1 MMNKNEYLAALKEA
15 LKDTDKEIMDEI
27 VADYEEHFQAGMEN
41 GKSEEQICEELG
53 SIEDLVKEIKEVYGT
68 GQTKKQENKS
78 QQEEKTKKES
88 FHFKFDK
95 FSFDNINGDT
105 IGDAINSALNC
116 AGEAI
121 SEIDVKAIGR
131 SVKSAL
137 DQAAFAMGNFADSCM
152 KGADQEYSSY
162 NARKANGTSENVTK
176 TYGADGQESTT
187 VDKEDTEESVQ
198 EESKQTE
205 EPKGENNR
213 PLNLVID
220 GISADIIV
228 KKAETDQLLLQYVN
242 NGNERQKQLF
252 EFYSYREGD
261 TVYAG
266 IRRVGRSVFM
276 MSAMAK
282 TLSIYV
288 EIPDNMKLVQLK
300 TANSDIEVT
309 NCLADII
316 AMNSASGNLRIKDT
330 KTKECQLK
338 TASGSV
344 NLSNVVSDKLKAQSL
359 SGNVTVDD
367 TEAKNGF
374 IKSSSGHV
382 KGNHIHVD
390 IMNCTAL
397 SGAMCLN
404 HVTTGE
410 CKIRN
415 TGGNVEI
422 NELQMRNMDVSTVSG
437 ELKLSKVAGEGLS
450 ASSTSG
456 DVCLDVDV
464 KQCYAGTKS
473 GDVDVQV
480 NGDILLEAENTSGN
494 VNVHLKN
501 NGNGYCVNSHMTSG
515 RMYVDYGEEHSRN
528 LKSGTYVYGNQGSE
542 MTLSTVSG
550 DIYIKEV

>member
-1 MMNKNEYLAALKEA
+1 MNKIEYLAALKEA

-27 VADYEEHFQAGMEN
+27 IADYEEHFQAGIEN

-53 SIEDLVKEIKEVYGT
+53 SIEDLVKEIKEVYST
-68 GQTKKQENKS
+68 EQNTKQEDKS
-78 QQEEKTKKES
+78 QQEEQTKKES
-88 FHFKFDK
+88 FHFKFDN

-105 IGDAINSALNC
+105 IGDAINSALNS

-131 SVKSAL
+131 SFKSAM
-137 DQAAFAMGNFADSCM
+137 DQAAYTMGNFADSFM
-152 KGADQEYSSY
+152 KGAEQEHNSF
-162 NARKANGTSENVTK
+162 NTRKAKGTSENVTK
-176 TYGADGQESTT
+176 TYGADGQETMT
-187 VDKEDTEESVQ
+187 VDKDETVQ
-198 EESKQTE
+198 EENEQTA
-205 EPKGENNR
+205 EPKQESNR
-213 PLNLVID
+213 PVNLIID

-228 KKAETDQLLLQYVN
+228 KKSETDQLKLQYVN
-242 NGNERQKQLF
+242 KGNERQKQIF

-276 MSAMAK
+276 MNGISK
-282 TLSIYV
+282 TLTIYV
-288 EIPDNMKLVQLK
+288 ELPDNMKLVQLK

-309 NCLADII
+309 NCLTETI
-316 AMNSASGNLRIKDT
+316 AMNSASGNLTIQDT
-330 KTKECQLK
+330 KVKECQLK

-344 NLSNVVSDKLKAQSL
+344 NLSNVVSDKIKAQSL

-382 KGNHIHVD
+382 KGNHMKVD
-390 IMNCTAL
+390 IMKCDAL
-397 SGAMCLN
+397 SGTICLE
-404 HVTTGE
+404 HVNAGE

-415 TGGNVEI
+415 TGGKVVI
-422 NELQMRNMDVSTVSG
+422 NEFQMRNMDVSSVSG
-437 ELKLSKVAGEGLS
+437 ELKLSKIAGEGLR

-456 DVCLDVDV
+456 DVCLDAAV
-464 KQCYAGTKS
+464 KRCYAGTKS

-501 NGNGYCVNSHMTSG
+501 EGNGYCVNSHMVSG
-515 RMYVDYGEEHSRN
+515 RLYVDYGEEHSRN
-528 LKSGTYVYGNQGSE
+528 LKTGTYVYGNQGSE
-542 MTLSTVSG
+542 LTLSTVSG